1 MISLSQVKPWPCKPI
16 VVRGG
21 ETLRPWSALG
31 RIARVKAYDVTGVAL
46 MTAGQRTGAA
56 TALFAA
62 LPAVAIVHIVALAS
76 GQEWLS
82 LLTKPFIMLVLA
94 LALVWSIRRL
104 TAAAV
109 TALVAILCSW
119 AGDIALMIPGQLAFG
134 VGILFFM
141 LAQAGYVVLFVRH
154 LRTRKRPPAWAL
166 VYVVW
171 LVAGVA
177 LLSQQD
183 MGALYPAVVL
193 YAIVIGAMA
202 AASTM
207 TTPTI
212 AVGGALFLVSDS
224 LIGLDRFVPAVT
236 VWAADEIIMATYAA
250 GQGLIVWGVAEILR
264 RRERS
269 VVSV

>member
-1 MISLSQVKPWPCKPI
+1 M
-16 VVRGG
+16 
-21 ETLRPWSALG
+21 LG

-46 MTAGQRTGAA
+46 MTAVQRSGAA
-56 TALFAA
+56 MALFAA
-62 LPAVAIVHIVALAS
+62 LPAVALVHIVALAS

-94 LALVWSIRRL
+94 LALVWSVRRL
-104 TAAAV
+104 SAAAV

-119 AGDIALMIPGQLAFG
+119 LGDVALMVPGELAFG

-154 LRTRKRPPAWAL
+154 LRTRQRPPVWAL
-166 VYVVW
+166 LYLVW
-171 LVAGVA
+171 LVAGIA

-183 MGALYPAVVL
+183 MGALYPAVVV
-193 YAIVIGAMA
+193 YAVVIGAMA
-202 AASTM
+202 ASSTM

-236 VWAADEIIMATYAA
+236 IWAADEIIMATYAA
-250 GQGLIVWGVAEILR
+250 GQGLIVWGVAEVLR
-264 RRERS
+264 RRERAVLS
-269 VVSV
+269 V